1 MSQIYLFSNKVL
13 RQIKTFCIVG
23 LLNIVIN
30 YSIFYIFLNLY
41 IDYKV
46 AGILGFLAGGIS
58 GFFLNRK
65 FTFESS
71 LSSQKGI
78 PLYFMVQIVSLIGHL
93 ITQWYVVEFL
103 YLDQKYSQFSGIV
116 TSTILNFTL
125 LKLIVFK
132 SD

>member
-23 LLNIVIN
+23 LLNNVIN
-30 YSIFYIFLNLY
+30 YSIFCIFLNLY

-65 FTFESS
+65 FTFKSS
-71 LSSQKGI
+71 LSVQKGI
-78 PLYFMVQIVSLIGHL
+78 PLYFMVQIVSLIGHF

-103 YLDQKYSQFSGIV
+103 YFDQIYSQFSGIV

>member
-13 RQIKTFCIVG
+13 RQMKTFCIVG
-23 LLNIVIN
+23 LYNTVIN
-30 YSIFYIFLNLY
+30 YSVFYILLDLY

-71 LSSQKGI
+71 VSGQKGI
-78 PLYFMVQIVSLIGHL
+78 PLYFMVQIVSLFGHM

-103 YLDQKYSQFSGIV
+103 HLDQIYSQFSGIV

>member
-71 LSSQKGI
+71 LSVQKGI
-78 PLYFMVQIVSLIGHL
+78 ALYFMVQIVSLIGHL

-103 YLDQKYSQFSGIV
+103 YFTRY
-116 TSTILNFTL
+116 ILNFQVL
-125 LKLIVFK
+125 
-132 SD
+132 SHQRY